1 MIVEKNLKEVA
12 SKVKSLKAL
21 NIESI
26 VQFALMK
33 EILHIFSTDRLFFY
47 FHKTDIQYKSKSNF

>member
-33 EILHIFSTDRLFFY
+33 EILHIFSTAMIILLLPQ
-47 FHKTDIQYKSKSNF
+47 H

>member
-12 SKVKSLKAL
+12 SKVRSLKAL

-26 VQFALMK
+26 VQCVLIK
-33 EILHIFSTDRLFFY
+33 EILHIFSTALV
-47 FHKTDIQYKSKSNF
+47 ILLLPQN